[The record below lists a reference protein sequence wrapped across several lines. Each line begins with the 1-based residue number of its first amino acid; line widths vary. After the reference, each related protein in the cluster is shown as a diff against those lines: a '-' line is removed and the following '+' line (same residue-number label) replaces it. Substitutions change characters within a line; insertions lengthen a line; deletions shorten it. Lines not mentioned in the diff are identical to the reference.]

1 MNLPSRKRIG
11 VAAFISACLLLT
23 LSFLRGEM
31 LFTNRSREIKCPLNN
46 AYSLKV
52 YTSYFSFGFP
62 GQGSDVPCYVVLCR
76 KGWRV
81 SGGWVDM
88 LQLVTEVQWG
98 EKSVRISPVFE
109 MDYDGRKIIWGDK
122 HKN

>member
-1 MNLPSRKRIG
+1 MNPRTRKRIG
-11 VAAFISACLLLT
+11 IAAFISAFLLLT
-23 LSFLRGEM
+23 LFFLRGEM
-31 LFTNRSREIKCPLNN
+31 LFMHKSREIKCPSRK

-62 GQGSDVPCYVVLCR
+62 GQGSDVACYVVLCR
-76 KGWRV
+76 NGWRV
-81 SGGWVDM
+81 GGGWIDM
-88 LQLVTEVQWG
+88 LQLVNDVHWG

-122 HKN
+122 QKD